1 MRTITSGFLMLVFLT
16 SSAFAQ
22 ERNFSAVGGV
32 GVSFPVKPDDFKDFQ
47 DKGISISG
55 GLYYSLNDHIKI
67 GIQSGR
73 YNFNLDSSDLPTGFS
88 ISGGDGSV
96 FILMP
101 SIRLT
106 ASSSGRFVPFVQA
119 GLGYFRADISD
130 VTVGIPVFGIPV
142 GVTVEADDGMNSFG
156 YMVGG
161 GVEVA
166 LNNRSSLVLESGLI
180 VGQTEHEVTM
190 LIPVELKYLFRW

>member
-1 MRTITSGFLMLVFLT
+1 MLVFLI

-32 GVSFPVKPDDFKDFQ
+32 GVSFPTSPDDFKDYQ

-55 GLYYSLNDHIKI
+55 GLYYSLNNHIKI

-119 GLGYFRADISD
+119 GLGYFRSDISD
-130 VTVGIPVFGIPV
+130 VTLEIHIDDEDISTVGF
-142 GVTVEADDGMNSFG
+142 TVEADDGMNSFG
-156 YMVGG
+156 YMAGG

-190 LIPVELKYLFRW
+190 LIPVEFKYLFRW